1 VSERQRSSRRRAVT
15 LSAAAL
21 LSVAT
26 ASAQGRPT
34 ALSAT
39 RAEADALRA
48 ADELV
53 DSLVRSRSLRIRAAE
68 PDAMIADRRHERF
81 DQYHRG
87 VRIVGG
93 DVTRQSA
100 ANGTVSVFGMMHS
113 GVDIDVDPALSPE
126 RARDAIAAAVNGR
139 WFGDRDPELVVLA
152 LPDGYHLA
160 YGGQAATQLAIRTV
174 YVDARSGSLLQQ
186 YSDFTSDVGTGK
198 GAYGDDKKVSARPAS
213 GTFLS
218 DDPLRPAAITTYDMK
233 GNLVRTAAILNR
245 QINVAASDVG
255 ADSDNVWTDPTLVDA
270 HVYAGWY
277 YDYLFKRFG
286 RRGLDGNNLR
296 MAIFTHPVR
305 QEDIASASNDVLG
318 LYYINAFFCSTCGP
332 DGRGAITLGE
342 GAPRNFFAGI
352 EVKPFS
358 AAFDV
363 VAHELTHGVTANS
376 SRLNGFPYSEAGAL
390 NEAFS
395 DIFGVSAAFFQLPAG
410 NAPLNASYLQ
420 GRDLTIPAGLLSRN
434 MANPASTRDPDFYA
448 QRNIGGDPHF
458 NGTIVTH
465 AFYLAIEGGT
475 NRTSG
480 LTVAGVGGANREQIE
495 KAFFRALT
503 VLLPSS
509 STFALARQ
517 ATIQSARDLYGA
529 GSAPERAITQAWDA
543 VGVLD
548 RTAPT
553 VALLPNPAPPS
564 TASCGAGVPNPHW
577 VLGLTVSAGSGS
589 LQVTQWTFDL
599 YDAAGISRDH
609 EVLSAAVFAQFF
621 NQCGPGSARVLA
633 QTDACAAVCVDL
645 NGGTSGAAQVTILAT
660 DDAGRTLTF
669 GTPRTALVPR

>member
-1 VSERQRSSRRRAVT
+1 VPDTMRWSGSLALA
-15 LSAAAL
+15 LSIGVALASPAA
-21 LSVAT
+21 
-26 ASAQGRPT
+26 AQGRPT
-34 ALSAT
+34 ALAAT
-39 RAEADALRA
+39 AADVPALRETDALIDA
-48 ADELV
+48 
-53 DSLVRSRSLRIRAAE
+53 LVRSRTLRIRTTE
-68 PDAMIADRRHERF
+68 PDPLAADRRHERF
-81 DQYHRG
+81 DQFHRG
-87 VRIVGG
+87 LRIVGG
-93 DVTRQSA
+93 DLTRQTA
-100 ANGTVSVFGMMHS
+100 GGQTVSVFGMLHN
-113 GVDIDVDPALSPE
+113 GVDIDVEPSLPAE
-126 RARDAIAAAVNGR
+126 RARAAIGSAVNGR
-139 WFGDRDPELVVLA
+139 FFGDADPELVVLP
-152 LPDGYHLA
+152 LSDGYHLA
-160 YGGQAATQLAIRTV
+160 YAGQAVTALDIRTV
-174 YVDARSGSLLQQ
+174 HVDANDGALLQQ
-186 YSDFTSDVGTGK
+186 YSDFTSDIGVGK
-198 GAYGDDKKVSARPAS
+198 GAYGDDKKVSARAAS
-213 GTFLS
+213 GTFLA

-233 GNLVRTAAILNR
+233 GDLTRTMAILNR
-245 QINVAASDVG
+245 QANVSTSDVG

-270 HVYAGWY
+270 HVYSGWY

-305 QEDIASASNDVLG
+305 QEDIGTASADVRG

-342 GAPRNFFAGI
+342 GAPRNFFAGL

-363 VAHELTHGVTANS
+363 VAHELTHGVTAVTA
-376 SRLNGFPYSEAGAL
+376 RLNGFPYSEAGAL

-395 DIFGVSAAFFQLPAG
+395 DIVGVSAAFFQLPAG
-410 NAPLNASYLQ
+410 NTPMTASYFQ
-420 GRDLTIPAGLLSRN
+420 GRDLTVPAGAIGRSLS
-434 MANPASTRDPDFYA
+434 NPASTRDPDFYS

-480 LTVAGVGGANREQIE
+480 QTVAGVGAANREQIE

-509 STFALARQ
+509 ATFALTRQ

-543 VGVLD
+543 VGVLE

-553 VALLPNPAPPS
+553 AALLPNPAPPS
-564 TASCGAGVPNPHW
+564 TAACGAGVGNPHW
-577 VLGLTVSAGSGS
+577 VIGITVSAGSSS
-589 LQVTQWTFDL
+589 LQISQWTFDVF
-599 YDAAGISRDH
+599 DHAG
-609 EVLSAAVFAQFF
+609 AVREHNVFSGATFAQFF

-633 QTDACAAVCVDL
+633 QTDACSALCGDI
-645 NGGTSGAAQVTILAT
+645 GGDTSGAAQITVVAT
-660 DDAGRTLTF
+660 DDAGRPATFSARTTLA
-669 GTPRTALVPR
+669 PR